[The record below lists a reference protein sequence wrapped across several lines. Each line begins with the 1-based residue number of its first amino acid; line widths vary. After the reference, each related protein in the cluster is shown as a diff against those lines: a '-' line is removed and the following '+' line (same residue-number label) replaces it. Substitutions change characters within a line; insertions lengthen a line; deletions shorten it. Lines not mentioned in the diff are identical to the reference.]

1 MNAMTTSRNE
11 LWELAQTVF
20 VPGEQMTAK
29 TLANFLTV
37 SIDTSRRALSTWV
50 AQGKIT
56 KIRANGT
63 LSIYFLANS
72 IVPGFN
78 PYDPKKIAAAIKEKK
93 KEKDRLRHKANADKK
108 RADNKRMKEQEQY
121 RNLKEEK
128 YLKAIKEQ
136 EREES
141 LTGIT
146 KEDLQ
151 WMKEQR
157 EQREIKKQ
165 RIARI

>member
-1 MNAMTTSRNE
+1 MTASRNE
-11 LWELAQTVF
+11 LWELAQTIF
-20 VPGEQMTAK
+20 VPGEQLTAK
-29 TLANFLTV
+29 TLAKFLSV

-50 AQGKIT
+50 AQGKLT
-56 KIRANGT
+56 KVSVNGT
-63 LSIYFLANS
+63 LSVYFLANS
-72 IVPGFN
+72 IVPHFN

-93 KEKDRLRHKANADKK
+93 KEKDRIRHKANSDKK
-108 RADNKRMKEQEQY
+108 RADNKRIKEQEQH

-128 YLKAIKEQ
+128 YIKALKEQ
-136 EREES
+136 EREEG

-151 WMKEQR
+151 WMKESR

-165 RIARI
+165 RITRI

>member
-1 MNAMTTSRNE
+1 MTASTSNFLEYAMT
-11 LWELAQTVF
+11 LF

-29 TLANFLTV
+29 TLATLLAV
-37 SIDTSRRALSTWV
+37 SVDTSRRVLAKGV
-50 AQGKIT
+50 AQGKLT

-63 LSIYFLANS
+63 LSLYFLANS

-78 PYDPKKIAAAIKEKK
+78 PYDPKKIAAAKKERK

-108 RADNKRMKEQEQY
+108 RAENKLRKEQEQE
-121 RNLKEEK
+121 RGIREAK
-128 YLKAIKEQ
+128 YLNAIKEQ
-136 EREES
+136 EHEES

-151 WMKEQR
+151 WMKESR
-157 EQREIKKQ
+157 EFRELKKQ
-165 RIARI
+165 RMARV

>member
-1 MNAMTTSRNE
+1 MTISRNE
-11 LWELAQTVF
+11 LWELAQTIF

-29 TLANFLTV
+29 TLAKLLSV
-37 SIDTSRRALSTWV
+37 SIDTSRRSLATWV
-50 AQGKIT
+50 AQGKLT
-56 KIRANGT
+56 KVRANGT
-63 LSIYFLANS
+63 MSLYFLANS

-78 PYDPKKIAAAIKEKK
+78 PYDPKKIALAIKERK
-93 KEKDRLRHKANADKK
+93 KEKDRIRHKANADKK
-108 RADNKRMKEQEQY
+108 RDEAKLRKEQEQY

-128 YLKAIKEQ
+128 YIKEIKEQ

-151 WMKEQR
+151 WMKESR
-157 EQREIKKQ
+157 EQREIKKM